1 MSLTVKTF
9 VKGDMSTIRIQVKEN
24 GSPKDVTGMAFK
36 LGVKERSTDSA
47 YKIGPVTGT
56 IDDAVNGKVS
66 FSVASGNAAFAG
78 VYEIAMYDAESKKAV
93 LTPAGGVGFK
103 VVESIID

>member
-1 MSLTVKTF
+1 MKAMSF
-9 VKGDMSTIRIQVKEN
+9 VKGETKTISIQIKEN

-36 LGVKERSTDSA
+36 LGVKERITDAA

-56 IDDAVNGKVS
+56 IDDALNGKVS
-66 FSVASGNAAFAG
+66 FSVAAGNAAFAG
-78 VYEIAMYDAESKKAV
+78 VYEIAMYDAQSKKTV
-93 LTPAGGVGFK
+93 LTPAGGMGFK